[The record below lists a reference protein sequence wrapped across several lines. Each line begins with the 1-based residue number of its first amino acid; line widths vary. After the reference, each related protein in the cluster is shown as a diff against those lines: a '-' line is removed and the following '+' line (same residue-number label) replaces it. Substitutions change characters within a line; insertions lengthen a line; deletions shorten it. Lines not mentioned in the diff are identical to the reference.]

1 MTSKR
6 PQIKHIYI
14 NEDGPVYA
22 KPHKF
27 LNEPFPLSNEFLK
40 LHRHFLNNKFL

>member
-22 KPHKF
+22 KSYKF
-27 LNEPFPLSNEFLK
+27 LNELFSLSNEFLK
-40 LHRHFLNNKFL
+40 LHT